1 MIMRIPQSTKEG
13 RAVWKIL
20 LVVAGSLVTIA
31 GVVWTLQG
39 AGLIG
44 GSSMTGVRLWL
55 LIGPIVALGGLALAV
70 TGLRHR

>member
-1 MIMRIPQSTKEG
+1 MIMLIPQSTKEG
-13 RAVWKIL
+13 RAVWKLL
-20 LVVAGSLVTIA
+20 LVIAGALVTIA

-44 GSSMTGVRLWL
+44 GSSMTGVKLWV
-55 LIGPIVALGGLALAV
+55 LIGPIVALGGLTMTV